1 MFTGTIRVKICE
13 ATDLRRTDCMSRH
26 FLVPQD
32 QTLDPYVSLDVDE
45 VHWNKTQP
53 RQKTF
58 TPVWN
63 EWFEHEVD
71 GAAHLGLKIFHD
83 SAVGNDDFVAN
94 ATVPFDEIY
103 GENKTRADMWVS
115 QGWRCPHNR
124 YRFPRGSTEKNEM
137 IPGLETSP
145 YRLLKKCFY
154 GTWEA
159 VRVGMQVLE
168 VRYGS
173 GYRGGGGCL

>member
-1 MFTGTIRVKICE
+1 MFTGTIKVKICE

-26 FLVPQD
+26 FLVTGVGKGPQD

-63 EWFEHEVD
+63 ECFEHEVE

-103 GENKTRADMWVS
+103 SDNKTHADMWVS
-115 QGWRCPHNR
+115 LGVVV
-124 YRFPRGSTEKNEM
+124 FE
-137 IPGLETSP
+137 
-145 YRLLKKCFY
+145 
-154 GTWEA
+154 EA
-159 VRVGMQVLE
+159 VE
-168 VRYGS
+168 VSNGS
-173 GYRGGGGCL
+173 GLRRGGMSLAANNHENLTADG

>member
-26 FLVPQD
+26 FLVTGVGKGPQD

-103 GENKTRADMWVS
+103 GDNKTSADMWVS
-115 QGWRCPHNR
+115 
-124 YRFPRGSTEKNEM
+124 
-137 IPGLETSP
+137 PGLG
-145 YRLLKKCFY
+145 KQ
-154 GTWEA
+154 G
-159 VRVGMQVLE
+159 G
-168 VRYGS
+168 
-173 GYRGGGGCL
+173 RGGQPWPSAAGGEWVSCPSRLITTTD

>member
-26 FLVPQD
+26 FLVTGVGKGPQD

-63 EWFEHEVD
+63 EWFEHEVE

-103 GENKTRADMWVS
+103 GDNKTRADMWVS
-115 QGWRCPHNR
+115 HGLRCPCH
-124 YRFPRGSTEKNEM
+124 SKV
-137 IPGLETSP
+137 IDSLEAIQRRTKMTQGRRDLP
-145 YRLLKKCFY
+145 
-154 GTWEA
+154 
-159 VRVGMQVLE
+159 
-168 VRYGS
+168 
-173 GYRGGGGCL
+173 